1 MTKPQEYEHLIGKGS
16 PFGCNYQSAD
26 SYLLIATVSTIF
38 AGVAFGIGFA
48 FKNRIWS
55 VSSRV
60 MTILLM
66 YIVNF
71 EGQVQKLRE
80 ALQHRASRS
89 FVWFR
94 LFRIGLPPT
103 TFTISMKKQMIL

>member
-1 MTKPQEYEHLIGKGS
+1 MNINRFHKVLKWADILLVIATGALFTVLAWDIFDFMSNPHEYEHLIGTGA

-38 AGVAFGIGFA
+38 AGIAFGIGFV

-60 MTILLM
+60 MTMLLM

-71 EGQVQKLRE
+71 IV
-80 ALQHRASRS
+80 A
-89 FVWFR
+89 R
-94 LFRIGLPPT
+94 LLC
-103 TFTISMKKQMIL
+103 